1 LIQKED
7 KKIISMATTTTAQET
22 ELQQVAQ
29 TLLQAA
35 DTLLQLSDH
44 IYKKRKLEDLV
55 LETNSDFVQLQTAMR
70 RQKRQHDAYKASLA
84 VPMPAVSVP
93 MSAVPVPMPALTV
106 SVPAHALPKYVA
118 VPEHEWTKMCVYS
131 SKMVHL
137 ICHQQKLLQT
147 FLPGKSDTE
156 IVIQAMSECKCVK
169 TRM

>member
-1 LIQKED
+1 
-7 KKIISMATTTTAQET
+7 MATTVASSAQEM
-22 ELQQVAQ
+22 ELQHVAQ

-35 DTLLQLSDH
+35 DTLLQLPDH

-84 VPMPAVSVP
+84 VPMPALAVSVP
-93 MSAVPVPMPALTV
+93 VPALTV

-118 VPEHEWTKMCVYS
+118 VPEHEWTKMCVHS

-137 ICHQQKLLQT
+137 IFHQQKLLQT

>member
-1 LIQKED
+1 MAIATIQEKD
-7 KKIISMATTTTAQET
+7 
-22 ELQQVAQ
+22 LQHVAQ

-70 RQKRQHDAYKASLA
+70 RQKRQHDAYTAALAVVPAPALA
-84 VPMPAVSVP
+84 VPA
-93 MSAVPVPMPALTV
+93 PALM
-106 SVPAHALPKYVA
+106 PKYVA
-118 VPEHEWTKMCVYS
+118 VPEDEWKKMCVHS

-147 FLPGKSDTE
+147 FLPGKSDTD
-156 IVIQAMSECKCVK
+156 IVIQAMAECKCLKARV
-169 TRM
+169 

>member
-1 LIQKED
+1 
-7 KKIISMATTTTAQET
+7 MATTLAQES
-22 ELQQVAQ
+22 ELQHVAQ

-70 RQKRQHDAYKASLA
+70 RQKRQHDAYKAALA
-84 VPMPAVSVP
+84 VPA
-93 MSAVPVPMPALTV
+93 PALA
-106 SVPAHALPKYVA
+106 VPAHALPKYVA
-118 VPEHEWTKMCVYS
+118 VPEHEWTKMCVHS